1 MGDSGE
7 GLIDADERIQERL
20 EEIQQAKQ
28 KTRRQAPQVD
38 PERVRQIESLRLAR
52 TALQQQL
59 AATSHEARR
68 QQLGQAIGE
77 LDRRISALG

>member
-1 MGDSGE
+1 MGDSEE

-20 EEIQQAKQ
+20 EELQQARQ
-28 KTRRQAPQVD
+28 KSGRQAPQVD
-38 PERVRQIESLRLAR
+38 PQRVQQIESLRLAR

-68 QQLGQAIGE
+68 KQLDQAIGE
-77 LDRRISALG
+77 LDRRITALA